1 MATVAIGVLVLPGC
15 SDSSAG
21 GTPAS
26 EGSVSTTIDE
36 AGSTTS
42 SLPLSTTTTAPDDG
56 SVIEALDPGP
66 LAARWDAAVVAA
78 DGRVVVYGGTVA
90 GVALD
95 DGAAFDPATTTWEAL
110 PTSGGLAEGAEVG
123 LAVEGDVVLAGPG
136 GVARLSLVDGVWAGL
151 DPSPYPDGRFVAT
164 SSWLVALEDDPTR
177 GVEGTPGAI
186 GIAVFDP
193 ETDSWVEA
201 PPVPAGEVRDLVE
214 SEGLLVA
221 VASGV
226 EDPSDRVAF
235 GLGAEGWM
243 DLEMP
248 PIDWSFGS
256 LAVGAG
262 TNVFVWGG
270 DPPGGDGEAN
280 EYGLSY
286 SATDDSWH
294 EVAPLT
300 SDWWECYVS
309 VAVFAGQ
316 LVLDVCAVVALY
328 DRETDSMTEVSTL
341 TAEQQTWAPFVNL
354 GEAAYRWGAV
364 NCYGEC
370 ADPPSAMVFQRV
382 VSG

>member
-1 MATVAIGVLVLPGC
+1 MAIGVLVVQGC
-15 SDSSAG
+15 SDSSSG
-21 GTPAS
+21 GTTAS
-26 EGSVSTTIDE
+26 GSSVPTTVDG

-42 SLPLSTTTTAPDDG
+42 SLALSATTTEAPDDG
-56 SVIEALDPGP
+56 SGIEALDPGP

-78 DGRVVVYGGTVA
+78 GGRVVVYGGTA
-90 GVALD
+90 ASAALD
-95 DGAAFDPATTTWEAL
+95 DGAAFDPATSTWEAL

-123 LAVEGDVVLAGPG
+123 FAVGDDVVLAGPG

-186 GIAVFDP
+186 GVAVFDP
-193 ETDSWVEA
+193 ETGSWEDA
-201 PPVPAGEVRDLVE
+201 PPVPAGEVLDLVE
-214 SEGLLVA
+214 TGGLLVA
-221 VASGV
+221 MASGV
-226 EDPSDRVAF
+226 EDPSARVVFAM
-235 GLGAEGWM
+235 GAEGWM

-248 PIDWSFGS
+248 QIELSFGV

-262 TNVFVWGG
+262 KDVFVWGG
-270 DPPGGDGEAN
+270 GAPGGAGELN

-294 EVAPLT
+294 EVAPLR

-309 VAVFAGQ
+309 VAVWAGQ
-316 LVLDVCAVVALY
+316 LILDVCAVVAIY
-328 DRETDSMTEVSTL
+328 DRDTDSMTEVSTL
-341 TAEQQTWAPFVNL
+341 VAERQTWAPFVNL

-370 ADPPSAMVFQRV
+370 ADPPSSMVFQRV